1 MEKHTDAAPSSVGCN
16 PLAGPADSA
25 PPAGPAER
33 QVALAGRLPSAGPA
47 AQEWRPYRSLISFLP
62 EASNREALDFA
73 RVEAPRAWG
82 DETPE
87 DGPTAHAGGPP
98 DMGRALW
105 YSSLPGLW
113 RGRRGIWWC
122 VTEGPHPVT
131 CLPSLVGIIDKLV
144 GDSPSTKETPQKDGH
159 PPQMANPSSV
169 WCSGRI
175 GASRIYLS
183 GSAPVSAWLPPE
195 STPAQDEQIIQWAR
209 CRERGP
215 GSGRALFATG
225 PRGWVTGLITGTG
238 VFVWALVTVLSL
250 HVPASTG
257 SHSVPANGAQLAWRR
272 AVLSAVTYLRKH
284 PTAHVAKF
292 AAKNGFWDVSYASLP
307 PIEPVT
313 SSLIRRPRKGLG
325 QNGRTTPKASQLL
338 RRERQRTENRSM
350 APPTVRPPKG
360 AGP

>member
-1 MEKHTDAAPSSVGCN
+1 MEKHTDAA
-16 PLAGPADSA
+16 L
-25 PPAGPAER
+25 PPAGRTPPAG
-33 QVALAGRLPSAGPA
+33 GRAAPA
-47 AQEWRPYRSLISFLP
+47 RPAVQEWRPYRSLISFLP

-87 DGPTAHAGGPP
+87 EGAAAHAGGHPG
-98 DMGRALW
+98 MGRALW

-131 CLPSLVGIIDKLV
+131 CLPSLAGIIDELV
-144 GDSPSTKETPQKDGH
+144 GNSPSTKDAPQKGEQS
-159 PPQMANPSSV
+159 PQTVNPSSV

-195 STPAQDEQIIQWAR
+195 STPARDEQIIQWAR

-215 GSGRALFATG
+215 GSGRSLFATG

-238 VFVWALVTVLSL
+238 VFIWTLVAVLSL
-250 HVPASTG
+250 RVPVSTG
-257 SHSVPANGAQLAWRR
+257 SHSAPANGAQLAWRR
-272 AVLSAVTYLRKH
+272 AVLSAVTYLHKH

-292 AAKNGFWDVSYASLP
+292 KAKNGFWDVSYVSLP

-313 SSLIRRPRKGLG
+313 AAPIHRHPKKGPGRLKSGRMAPRTD
-325 QNGRTTPKASQLL
+325 RLL
-338 RRERQRTENRSM
+338 RREHQRMENRST
-350 APPTVRPPKG
+350 PPPIVRPPKG
-360 AGP
+360 TRP